1 MFKVG
6 DRVRYINNDIEDMYV
21 GEKCTVI
28 RNDDSTFYPYLVEF
42 DDGER
47 SWASKNGIELISRH
61 TNQKFK
67 VGDVVKVSDS
77 NVDAYGYITTV
88 YSDSCRVR
96 INEHT
101 EWGCDNSELTHS
113 DKTFTKNFTFNP
125 INGKITLCE

>member
-6 DRVRYINNDIEDMYV
+6 DRVRFIGGVMDGKYRGESVSIVHVDNNDAL
-21 GEKCTVI
+21 
-28 RNDDSTFYPYLVEF
+28 PYDVLFNSGFRQWVSKRELEPVERIF
-42 DDGER
+42 R
-47 SWASKNGIELISRH
+47 
-61 TNQKFK
+61 
-67 VGDVVKVSDS
+67 VGDIVKVSDS
-77 NVDAYGYITTV
+77 HVDAYGYVTTV